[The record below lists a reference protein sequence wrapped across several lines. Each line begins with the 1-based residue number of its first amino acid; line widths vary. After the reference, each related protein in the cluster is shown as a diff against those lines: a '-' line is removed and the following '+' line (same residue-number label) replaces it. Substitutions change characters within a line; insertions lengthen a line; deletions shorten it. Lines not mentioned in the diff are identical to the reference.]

1 MFTCSMHLGRSLALS
16 ELFPHRYWRNK
27 WSPSELG
34 LKLISPV
41 GMAVAWVYEVRL
53 DLMYHPIE
61 GPFTDSSGCLKV
73 TWELRV
79 ILWYLG

>member
-1 MFTCSMHLGRSLALS
+1 M
-16 ELFPHRYWRNK
+16 
-27 WSPSELG
+27 G